1 MLKKPGSQSHAL
13 LKKNVEKLPG
23 KHGEFINI
31 KTQVHMVSSKTLKK
45 TGPYGEF
52 KNIKKTGPYGEFKN
66 IKKQEH
72 MVR

>member
-1 MLKKPGSQSHAL
+1 
-13 LKKNVEKLPG
+13 
-23 KHGEFINI
+23 
-31 KTQVHMVSSKTLKK
+31 MVSSKTLKK